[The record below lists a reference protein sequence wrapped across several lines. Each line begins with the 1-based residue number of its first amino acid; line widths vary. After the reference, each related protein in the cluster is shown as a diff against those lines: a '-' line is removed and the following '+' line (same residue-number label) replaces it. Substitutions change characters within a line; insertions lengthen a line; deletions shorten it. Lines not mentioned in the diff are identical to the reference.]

1 MLVLLCILTTFYDA
15 LLSIFKLNVSPSSF
29 IRYTQSPA
37 RLPEPIYGPQGLER
51 AAQVAYSSS
60 LADTTLLV
68 SQQWFT
74 TVSRRTALDLQE
86 AVRPSRKGHLFE
98 HFIVVGWPPSV
109 RVNPKVPPQQQLAA
123 PTILYK
129 ARALA
134 TPLSIAT
141 RLDTRLPDSLCF
153 LYVDSTQRRTA
164 SDRASSKTPWC
175 TFASPTRYLDDA
187 CGDCFRPLLLSSFKR
202 CAGCY
207 VRSICAGTAVDP
219 TTQHCQVKREAR
231 AEDPVS
237 HRRPEQFGA
246 LVHIPDDR
254 RRSIPLRCVRQPGGT
269 ALGTLLLPTT
279 AWLVV
284 RYHFPHL
291 SH

>member
-1 MLVLLCILTTFYDA
+1 MLVLLCILTTFCDA
-15 LLSIFKLNVSPSSF
+15 LLSFFKLNVSPSSF
-29 IRYTQSPA
+29 IRYTHSPA

-51 AAQVAYSSS
+51 AAQVAYSSCS

-129 ARALA
+129 VRALA
-134 TPLSIAT
+134 HRCQLQP
-141 RLDTRLPDSLCF
+141 RLPS
-153 LYVDSTQRRTA
+153 VDSTQRRTA

-187 CGDCFRPLLLSSFKR
+187 CGFVLCS
-202 CAGCY
+202 
-207 VRSICAGTAVDP
+207 
-219 TTQHCQVKREAR
+219 
-231 AEDPVS
+231 
-237 HRRPEQFGA
+237 
-246 LVHIPDDR
+246 
-254 RRSIPLRCVRQPGGT
+254 
-269 ALGTLLLPTT
+269 
-279 AWLVV
+279 
-284 RYHFPHL
+284 
-291 SH
+291 